1 MEFSARLLMTEFV
14 THDVKRFILDKPEG
28 FNFTPG
34 QAVEIAID
42 NDQWRDEARPFTP
55 TSLVEDGVLEFIIK
69 QYPDHQ
75 GVTQMLHKL
84 KADASL
90 KISKPFGTIQYQ
102 GPGVFIAGGA
112 GITPFI
118 AILRHLAQKDELSG
132 QTLIFSNKTPA
143 DIILEKE
150 FRFLLGNRC
159 LLTCTEQSV
168 PGYDNSII
176 DKDFLKEHISNFK
189 QHFYLCGPGGF
200 MESITDALKSLGA
213 KPDALVFEE

>member
-1 MEFSARLLMTEFV
+1 MEFSAQLLMSEFV
-14 THDVKRFILDKPEG
+14 THDVKRFILEKPEK
-28 FNFTPG
+28 FNCTPG

-42 NDQWRDEARPFTP
+42 QGQWKDEARPFTP
-55 TSLVEDGVLEFIIK
+55 TSLTDDGVLEFVIK

-84 KADASL
+84 EAGAL
-90 KISKPFGTIQYQ
+90 LRISKPFGTIQYK

-118 AILRHLAQKDELSG
+118 AILRNLARNDELNG

-143 DIILEKE
+143 DIISEKE
-150 FRFLLGNRC
+150 FRFLLGDRC
-159 LLTCTEQSV
+159 LLTCTENSA
-168 PGYDNSII
+168 PGYDNSMI
-176 DKDFLKEHISNFK
+176 DKDYLKEHINNFD

-200 MESITDALKSLGA
+200 MESITDALKTLGA
-213 KPDALVFEE
+213 KPNALVFEE